1 MKELLELRI
10 HSEYAHL
17 LFREDEG
24 KRLGDSI
31 RLIRIDTSKPIFKQ
45 VGEVRKKLLEQHNE
59 YLFHGWEYIREYSKE
74 EIRDARFFQI
84 FPFPFMVAGEQCG
97 TKYDESTACPIC
109 GAGAKMIPPLKM
121 RRSSI
126 PKKDISWTLGWG
138 EEIIV
143 TERFRQVMEENG
155 ITGMR
160 FEPVYC
166 RNKPIEYFQLLPT
179 YYAELSEKTK
189 CGINPFDLRER
200 DEKGFYYPKYNEEGV
215 PIIAYMPPPVYK
227 CPNGDNVG
235 LNVLSEGYVKND
247 STIGG
252 LDYFASRQTVGHK
265 GVGLLRPHHLQFCS
279 PKMRQVI
286 LDNDLKGAVFEV
298 AHIVDE

>member
-1 MKELLELRI
+1 MKEYVEFRI
-10 HSEYAHL
+10 TLEYAHL

-24 KRLGDSI
+24 KNIGDSV
-31 RLIRIDTSKPIFKQ
+31 K
-45 VGEVRKKLLEQHNE
+45 EVRIETNSPVFAKIGEMQKMVKEKYDDLFFTCWFPLRKYTKKD
-59 YLFHGWEYIREYSKE
+59 IRE
-74 EIRDARFFQI
+74 ARLFQI
-84 FPFPFMVAGEQCG
+84 FPFPFMVAGEECG

-126 PKKDISWTLGWG
+126 PKKDISWTLGQG

-143 TERFRQVMEENG
+143 TERFRKVMEENG
-155 ITGMR
+155 ITGVR

-189 CGINPFDLRER
+189 CGYNPFDFRER
-200 DEKGFYYPKYNEEGV
+200 EEKGFGAKYNEEGILV
-215 PIIAYMPPPVYK
+215 KMPPAIYK

-252 LDYFASRQTVGHK
+252 LDYFASRQTVGYK